1 MEVVS
6 LFKLLETFRVV
17 YETRNFSKAGEVL
30 FISQPSVSS
39 QIKHLEAELK
49 TTLFLRNGRKEIV
62 ATPQADLLYQGTL
75 NLLEDWN
82 GLLSELSS
90 ERDQL
95 VVCRIAASHTFAV
108 YLLPQLMKEL
118 VPFFPEISFSIRLL
132 NSVEVLEALS
142 KHEVDVGFIEKPLS
156 TGKVQRYTLMEDQL
170 VLAGKPDAAPW
181 LVREASSGVYYYTKR
196 YLEENNLTPPLLEVH
211 NNEVIREM
219 LKSGIGRSIISKRAA
234 EGLIYEELP
243 EGYRRNFYLL
253 QREGLDSEELS
264 RCIAF
269 ILNWSNRRN

>member
-1 MEVVS
+1 MEVIS

-17 YETRNFSKAGEVL
+17 YETRNFSKAGEIL

-39 QIKHLEAELK
+39 QIKQLEAELK

-75 NLLEDWN
+75 DLLENWN
-82 GLLSELSS
+82 GLLTELSS
-90 ERDQL
+90 ERDQK
-95 VVCRIAASHTFAV
+95 VSCRIAASHTFAV
-108 YLLPQLMKEL
+108 YVLPRLMKKL
-118 VPFFPEISFSIRLL
+118 VRLFPGISFSIRLL
-132 NSVEVLEALS
+132 NSVEVLEAIS
-142 KHEVDVGFIEKPLS
+142 KHEVDLGFIEKPLS

-170 VLAGKPDAAPW
+170 VLAGKPGAAPW

-219 LKSGIGRSIISKRAA
+219 LKAGIGRSILSKRAA
-234 EGLIYEELP
+234 KGLPYEELP
-243 EGYRRNFYLL
+243 EGYRRSFYLL
-253 QREGLDSEELS
+253 QREGLESEEIT
-264 RCIAF
+264 RCIEY
-269 ILNWSNRRN
+269 ILDWSNNSN